1 MAFIKLVVAIGSV
14 ASPHSELF
22 TPDLAKKQEEEKFVL
37 IVQEIQVI
45 QLIVSSF

>member
-1 MAFIKLVVAIGSV
+1 MAFIKLVVALGSV

-22 TPDLAKKQEEEKFVL
+22 TPDLAKKKEEETFVL
-37 IVQEIQVI
+37 IIQVI

>member
-22 TPDLAKKQEEEKFVL
+22 DPDLAKKKEEKFVL
-37 IVQEIQVI
+37 IVQEIQVM

>member
-1 MAFIKLVVAIGSV
+1 MAFIKLVVALGSV

-22 TPDLAKKQEEEKFVL
+22 DPDLAKKKEEETFVL
-37 IVQEIQVI
+37 ILQEMQVI

>member
-1 MAFIKLVVAIGSV
+1 MAFIKLVVALGSV

-22 TPDLAKKQEEEKFVL
+22 TPDLAKKKEEEKFVL
-37 IVQEIQVI
+37 IVQEIQVK